1 MELARAFHHAVRNDG
16 QNLAATIDRLRAL
29 TATGDFA
36 YFTDIAH
43 FMAGLPLPES
53 STTRW
58 TTSEDDVRTAW
69 RGLVQARQEHLRA
82 GI

>member
-1 MELARAFHHAVRNDG
+1 VELALAFHHTVRGED
-16 QNLAATIDRLRAL
+16 QDLAATVNRLRAL

-43 FMAGLPLPES
+43 YMAALPLPGP

-58 TTSEDDVRTAW
+58 TKPENDIRSAW
-69 RGLVQARQEHLRA
+69 HGLVQARQEHLRTQN
-82 GI
+82 

>member
-1 MELARAFHHAVRNDG
+1 MELALAFHHAVRGED
-16 QNLAATIDRLRAL
+16 QDLAATISRLREF

-43 FMAGLPLPES
+43 FMAALPLPEP

-58 TTSEDDVRTAW
+58 TKSDDDVRSAW
-69 RGLVQARQEHLRA
+69 QGRVHARREHLRT
-82 GI
+82 GN